1 MPTDHMFHLVPVD
14 LERLGDRVI
23 EWLGKIFPFSECTF
37 CPIYDHV
44 EGLPPAR
51 FSERQRQRAYHALS
65 ECKGFWDRIG
75 QQVLIPIRNH
85 AAVPYHQ
92 TTLGTVVLFKKDNS
106 IGPEEAE
113 RWLPVLQSC
122 IENRLKVLRLE
133 YSFSRSGEIPPY
145 AYSAM
150 ETICRKKVPFT
161 SLLHL
166 KQKHRGNADYCNHE
180 TAIDLCSMLWRN
192 SDPEWLGGNPENS
205 WILLSGVTREK
216 LSFGLKQM
224 ISSARSLKIPI
235 SNAYGHHISWPFD
248 IGLVEKDI
256 YALERLA
263 EELDTAVFCTEDQK
277 VLEDRLGIEGL
288 GLRLDQV
295 KKVIRGKSKCA
306 VAYVKP
312 LPHDLKDS
320 FGQGMTLI
328 SGEKDNAFLIKK
340 FGTKPQGQD
349 LAQWGSEIQRLCTA
363 ALNGPSTIGIA
374 AGSQP
379 AVQPFRTQVAAL
391 WAFIHADLLGKGSVA
406 VYDSL
411 TWNVRGDEIFFWGD
425 LSGACRSYRRGLKT
439 EPSNANLLNSL
450 GVCLAE
456 MGRTKEAISAFS
468 RAANSPAENFMALY
482 NLGGIYFQKGDLKS
496 AEKALEKARAS
507 KPGDMRLA
515 GRMAEVLIESGRAKE
530 ALEIL
535 APFADRPEQPLP
547 GAIFRILGKAYR
559 ALNQWK
565 KAKISWQQAI
575 RNNHEDSESIA
586 LLALGYLE
594 ETNDRETASKLKQRA
609 EVLGNKSRQTDTI
622 LDRLNRKLNPINH
635 QK

>member
-1 MPTDHMFHLVPVD
+1 MFHLVPVD
-14 LERLGDRVI
+14 LERLGDQVV

-37 CPIYDHV
+37 HPIYDHV
-44 EGLPPAR
+44 GGLPPAR
-51 FSERQRQRAYHALS
+51 LSERQRQRACHALS
-65 ECKGFWDRIG
+65 EGTGFWDRIG
-75 QQVLIPIRNH
+75 RQVLIPIRDH
-85 AAVPYHQ
+85 TALPAQ
-92 TTLGTVVLFKKDNS
+92 QITLGTVVLSKKDNS

-122 IENRLKVLRLE
+122 IENRLEVLRLDS
-133 YSFSRSGEIPPY
+133 SFSRSGEIPSY
-145 AYSAM
+145 AHSALK
-150 ETICRKKVPFT
+150 TICRKKVSFA

-166 KQKHRGNADYCNHE
+166 KQRPRANADYCNHE
-180 TAIDLCSMLWRN
+180 TLVDLCSVLWRN
-192 SDPEWLGGNPENS
+192 SNPEWLGGNPENA
-205 WILLSGVTREK
+205 WILLSGVAREK

-224 ISSARSLKIPI
+224 ISRARSLKIPI

-248 IGLVEKDI
+248 IALVEKDI

-263 EELDTAVFCTEDQK
+263 EKLDTSVFCTEDQK
-277 VLEDRLGIEGL
+277 LLEDRLGIDGL

-295 KKVIRGKSKCA
+295 KKAVRGNSKCA

-312 LPHDLKDS
+312 LPHDLRDS
-320 FGQGMTLI
+320 LGQDITLI
-328 SGEKDNAFLIKK
+328 SGKKDNAFLIKK
-340 FGTKPQGQD
+340 FGSKPGGPD
-349 LAQWGSEIQRLCTA
+349 LTQWGSEIQRLCA
-363 ALNGPSTIGIA
+363 AAQDGPSTIGIA

-379 AVQPFRTQVAAL
+379 SIQPFRTQVASL

-406 VYDSL
+406 IHDGL

-425 LSGACRSYRRGLKT
+425 LSGACRSYRRGLKI

-456 MGRTKEAISAFS
+456 LGRTKEAISAFS
-468 RAANSPAENFMALY
+468 KAANSPAENFMALY
-482 NLGGIYFQKGDLKS
+482 NLGGIYFQKGDLES
-496 AEKALEKARAS
+496 AEKALRKARVS

-530 ALEIL
+530 ALDIL
-535 APFADRPEQPLP
+535 KPFAGRAEKPLP
-547 GAIFRILGKAYR
+547 GAIFRILGKAYQ

-565 KAKISWQQAI
+565 KAEISWQEAI
-575 RNNHEDSESIA
+575 KNDHEDSESIA

-594 ETNDRETASKLKQRA
+594 EKNDRETASKLKRRA
-609 EVLGNKSRQTDTI
+609 EVLKNKSKQTYTV
-622 LDRLNRKLNPINH
+622 LNRLNRKLNSINH